1 MMHRWEYTVK
11 IDCTE
16 LRALLAANPA
26 TDFRLAVL
34 DDEATRRAL
43 DFGGFSPDVAL
54 PLLEAYQRLLRVL
67 PSGEE
72 QRALPLLEIGLHSAI
87 QIAGIPRH
95 EFERRWAELFPGEE
109 ALAVTVHRTA
119 QSRRGVLLH
128 RHMNVIQHN
137 EPHYRTA
144 RFK

>member
-1 MMHRWEYTVK
+1 MHGWEYAMK
-11 IDCTE
+11 MDCSE

-26 TDFRLAVL
+26 IDFRLAVL
-34 DDEATRRAL
+34 DDETTQRAL
-43 DFGGFSPDVAL
+43 DFGGLSPDIAL

-67 PSGEE
+67 PVGEE
-72 QRALPLLEIGLHSAI
+72 GRALPLLEIGLHSAI
-87 QIAGIPRH
+87 QIAGMPRH

-128 RHMNVIQHN
+128 RYMNVIQRN